1 MLRLRIVSGTVA
13 VRCNEGETR
22 VGAIVGEL
30 LRAIR
35 GRFTRGATYCRGRGW
50 WAGKV
55 PQVSRSLR
63 RKGKEIT
70 WKWREYALP
79 SSPPS
84 PLPPSLPPT
93 HHASFPL
100 VSPSPPPLCLIHRVL
115 TARQLQGTAWH
126 FCFYC
131 SCFCAHTPTP
141 ILHCPL

>member
-50 WAGKV
+50 RAGKV

-84 PLPPSLPPT
+84 PLPPFPLPSLP
-93 HHASFPL
+93 ASLPQ
-100 VSPSPPPLCLIHRVL
+100 PSHPIQTPGKTRDRKKSKKNMVD
-115 TARQLQGTAWH
+115 
-126 FCFYC
+126 FCYKENIYMIVFNIKNKII
-131 SCFCAHTPTP
+131 S
-141 ILHCPL
+141 